1 MTEHIGPL
9 ARRFPGMAA
18 LIDQDRLSLSP
29 SRSEAIGNTARVAAA
44 RAAAVGMVAGR
55 LWDDD
60 GAALLAAGDAFHA
73 VPSSRRPGRPRHSHG
88 GAKHGAGR

>member
-18 LIDQDRLSLSP
+18 LIDQDRVSP
-29 SRSEAIGNTARVAAA
+29 ILHEAIGNTARVAAA

>member
-9 ARRFPGMAA
+9 TRLVHGMADR
-18 LIDQDRLSLSP
+18 IDQDRRSP
-29 SRSEAIGNTARVAAA
+29 TRSEAIANAARVAAA
-44 RAAAVGMVAGR
+44 RAAANGTVGGR

-60 GAALLAAGDAFHA
+60 GPALLAAADRL
-73 VPSSRRPGRPRHSHG
+73 PRRTVAASDPGRPRQSHG